1 MNVPGLT
8 YRPDFLDA
16 AEEAEL
22 IAIIDR
28 QPWITELKRRVQHY
42 GYRYDYKRRAVD
54 EAMRLG
60 PLPDW
65 LGGLL
70 DRVSAEGGLA
80 QRPDQVIVNEY
91 EPGQGIAP
99 HIDCVPCFAE
109 DIASVSLGSGC
120 AMTFRQARSDC
131 STELYLAPRSLLVL
145 RGDARYKWRHG
156 IPARLSD
163 LVGTSRIPR
172 GRRISLTFRTIE
184 R

>member
-1 MNVPGLT
+1 MSTVAHRVWSLPIMNVPGLT

-16 AEEAEL
+16 DEETEL
-22 IAIIDR
+22 IAVIDR

-54 EAMRLG
+54 ESMRLG

-91 EPGQGIAP
+91 EP
-99 HIDCVPCFAE
+99 
-109 DIASVSLGSGC
+109 
-120 AMTFRQARSDC
+120 
-131 STELYLAPRSLLVL
+131 
-145 RGDARYKWRHG
+145 
-156 IPARLSD
+156 
-163 LVGTSRIPR
+163 
-172 GRRISLTFRTIE
+172 
-184 R
+184 